1 MADSPLRPAVILVAD
16 RTLSADYRILFEG
29 MFATMQTTHVPE
41 VLMRRFLAPPMPT
54 DRFGRAQAAP
64 LGLRRVEAALLKYTG
79 LKPAD
84 VVCTTP
90 ERLPDLIGP
99 WVRIVGFNSSDPLGM
114 GMSNTTTASFWSGE
128 LYSKHWTRQTL
139 QQLTALKR
147 KYGFKIV
154 VGGAGAWQFTVPNC
168 QFSDHRSPSI
178 EDCELTTVNC
188 PWPDVDIDLVFQ
200 GYFESSGP
208 ELFADLLSRSTGVP
222 PVSSMG
228 VSPMDRGMGILPMNH
243 RPEAD
248 ATEPHGRDGRATHG
262 RDAHATGGRD
272 ARDTHGRDAH
282 ATDDMGAARIQPIR
296 GPSMLGIL
304 ELSRGCGRGCQ
315 FCAMARRKMVHLDE
329 ETILADLQT
338 NVAGGRRAV
347 VSGSED
353 FFRYGAT
360 GSRPDFEKLRHLL
373 TRMREIQGLSFMQ
386 IDHANVTS
394 VLQLTEDQLQ
404 EIRRLLTWE
413 RPSDYL
419 WVNMG
424 AESANGRLVAAT
436 SPGKIAPFDPDDWGR
451 MLRDAAD
458 RMNRS
463 GFFPVFSI
471 VLGLPGETPAD
482 VAATLELVKD
492 LRQRRAVVFPVF
504 YEPVSAEEIAAGR
517 RFTLARMTPAHLEL
531 YRTCYE
537 INFAMVPRLIWDNQR
552 AGGVPWLKRA
562 VMQVMGR
569 GEIVTWRR
577 AFKKLDRGLER
588 SGSPGPAALGWEK
601 TTPEGGGLPDPSD
614 QTDRTDRTTPEGAGA
629 PLS

>member
-1 MADSPLRPAVILVAD
+1 MADSRPRPTVVLVAD

-41 VLMRRFLAPPMPT
+41 ILMRRFLAPPMPT
-54 DRFGRAQAAP
+54 DAFGRAQAAP
-64 LGLRRVEAALLKYTG
+64 LGLRRIEAALLKYTPLTEG
-79 LKPAD
+79 E

-90 ERLPDLIGP
+90 EALSQLIGP
-99 WVRIVGFNSSDPLGM
+99 WTRIVAFSSSDPLGM

-128 LYSKHWTRQTL
+128 LYSKYWTRRTL
-139 QQLTALKR
+139 EQLTALKR

-154 VGGAGAWQFTVPNC
+154 VGGAGAWQWLAYGDKRP
-168 QFSDHRSPSI
+168 
-178 EDCELTTVNC
+178 E
-188 PWPDVDIDLVFQ
+188 VDIDLVFQ

-208 ELFADLLSRSTGVP
+208 ELFVDLLNGRECENAV
-222 PVSSMG
+222 
-228 VSPMDRGMGILPMNH
+228 
-243 RPEAD
+243 
-248 ATEPHGRDGRATHG
+248 TEPDI
-262 RDAHATGGRD
+262 
-272 ARDTHGRDAH
+272 
-282 ATDDMGAARIQPIR
+282 GAARIQPIR
-296 GPSMLGIL
+296 GASMLGIV
-304 ELSRGCGRGCQ
+304 ELSRGCGRGCK

-360 GSRPDFEKLRHLL
+360 GSKPEFEKLRSLL
-373 TRMREIQGLSFMQ
+373 SRMREIQGLSFMQ

-394 VLQLTEDQLQ
+394 VLQLTEDQLK
-404 EIRRLLTWE
+404 EIKRLLTWE
-413 RPSDYL
+413 RRSDYL

-436 SPGKIAPFDPDDWGR
+436 SPGKIAPFDPADWGQ
-451 MLRDAAD
+451 MLREAAD

-492 LRQRRAVVFPVF
+492 LRRKRAVVFPVF
-504 YEPVSAEEIAAGR
+504 YEPVSAEEIAAGG
-517 RFTLARMTPAHLEL
+517 RFTLAHMTPAHLEL

-537 INFAMVPRLIWDNQR
+537 INFEMVPRLIWDNQR
-552 AGGVPWLKRA
+552 AGGVSWLKRA

-577 AFKKLDRGLER
+577 AFKKLGRQLER
-588 SGSPGPAALGWEK
+588 SGACSSAAVSWEE
-601 TTPEGGGLPDPSD
+601 TAPEGGRVAS
-614 QTDRTDRTTPEGAGA
+614 
-629 PLS
+629 